1 MAKIVEYINPIT
13 GAPEQVDQL
22 DHTAQEI
29 DDAVG
34 RSLPGAAIDAS
45 IQSKPNPN
53 LLDNWYFGNPAN
65 QRGQTEYNTMNYAI
79 DRWRTWD
86 SPASTWLKIVDGG
99 VQIAY
104 ACYQFFEQYIYKALI
119 GKKVTIS
126 ILFADGKLF
135 YKSFDVS
142 KSAEAWYS
150 VIVDYGGVSRVVLG
164 VNPSNTA
171 DNGSNFFRIQ
181 SSTPGTLS
189 DTILAIKLELGSQ
202 QTLAHQDESGNWV
215 PNEIPDYG
223 EQLARCQRYFRREK
237 NNTTSRLAF
246 GIGLPLSTAYL
257 VMNKQIGRPMRAYPA
272 VSVSAASDFLYCS
285 STLSSGVAAT
295 AVARGGVFVPNDIV
309 AINLSGTFTVG
320 TPYIVAVEPGGY
332 MDFNAEI

>member
-1 MAKIVEYINPIT
+1 MAKVVEYINPIT

-22 DHTAQEI
+22 DHSAQEI
-29 DDAVG
+29 DDAVA
-34 RSLPGAAIDAS
+34 RALPGAAIDAS
-45 IQSKPNPN
+45 IQAKPNPN
-53 LLDNWYFGNPAN
+53 LLDNWYFGNPVN
-65 QRGQTEYNTMNYAI
+65 QRGHAEYNTMDYAI

-104 ACYQFFEQYIYKALI
+104 TCYQFFEQYIYKALI

-171 DNGSNFFRIQ
+171 DKELNFFRIQ
-181 SSTPGTLS
+181 PSTPGTLS

-202 QTLAHQDESGNWV
+202 RTLAHQDESGNWV

-223 EQLARCQRYFRREK
+223 EQLRRCQRYFQVFATESLRPTDALDFRPVMRT
-237 NNTTSRLAF
+237 NPA
-246 GIGLPLSTAYL
+246 LS
-257 VMNKQIGRPMRAYPA
+257 
-272 VSVSAASDFLYCS
+272 
-285 STLSSGVAAT
+285 
-295 AVARGGVFVPNDIV
+295 
-309 AINLSGTFTVG
+309 AITVG
-320 TPYIVAVEPGGY
+320 GKTLYTASA
-332 MDFNAEI
+332 DL